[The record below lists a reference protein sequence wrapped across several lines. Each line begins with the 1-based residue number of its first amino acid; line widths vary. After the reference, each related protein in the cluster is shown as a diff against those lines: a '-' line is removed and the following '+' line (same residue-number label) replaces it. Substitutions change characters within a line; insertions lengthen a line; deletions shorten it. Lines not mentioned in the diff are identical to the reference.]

1 MIGLS
6 IILIL
11 FIRFKFHI
19 DRLALGDILG
29 LTVLC
34 ILDPF
39 LDNLYY
45 LIDAFIKN
53 NTWAFLLLVFFTGIY
68 AVSK

>member
-1 MIGLS
+1 MIALL

-11 FIRFKFHI
+11 FIRFKFYI
-19 DRLALGDILG
+19 GRLSPSAILG
-29 LTVLC
+29 LTVLY

-45 LIDAFIKN
+45 LIDTFIKN
-53 NTWAFLLLVFFTGIY
+53 NTWTFLLLVFFTDIY